1 MPTITINIADIKT
14 PMLDDEIGK
23 PGISLAAD
31 FIFTL
36 NIANH

>member
-1 MPTITINIADIKT
+1 MPFITINIANIKI
-14 PMLDDEIGK
+14 PVLDDGSGK

-36 NIANH
+36 NIMNH